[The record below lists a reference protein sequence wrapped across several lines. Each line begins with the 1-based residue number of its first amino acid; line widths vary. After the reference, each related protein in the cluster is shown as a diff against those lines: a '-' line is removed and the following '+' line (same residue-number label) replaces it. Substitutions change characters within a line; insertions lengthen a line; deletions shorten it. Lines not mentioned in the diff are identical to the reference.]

1 MNYPFFLR
9 RPVQAPPRP
18 AQPRPPQG
26 GMGFTGPP
34 EFVKEF
40 ELIVTGA
47 HTTKLS
53 IVNEK
58 GAPVDTQRIE
68 NVEQAMAE
76 AYIEP
81 NDVVLELGA
90 RYGSVSCRIN
100 LKLADKT
107 KQVSVEPD
115 ERVWEALEK
124 NKDAN
129 QCQFHILKGCISNA
143 PRVLI
148 HPQSANG
155 YGATTAHHANS
166 TMPHFTLEEVKQKF
180 GIETFTV
187 VFADCEGCLDYFL
200 KENPTLLDSLRLFI
214 FEADYPH
221 NCNYDDIV
229 KSLQEKGFVE
239 VKQGFHSVWRQGS
252 SPSTIFG
259 EKSISDSNV

>member
-1 MNYPFFLR
+1 MNYPFFQR
-9 RPVQAPPRP
+9 RPVQPPPRP
-18 AQPRPPQG
+18 VQPPPPQG
-26 GMGFTGPP
+26 GMRFAGPP

-40 ELIVTGA
+40 EQIVRGT
-47 HTTKLS
+47 HPTKVN
-53 IVNEK
+53 IVNER
-58 GAPVDTQRIE
+58 GTRVDTQQIE

-115 ERVWEALEK
+115 KRVWEALEK
-124 NKDAN
+124 NKEVN

-155 YGATTAHHANS
+155 YGATTAHAENS
-166 TMPHFTLEEVKQKF
+166 TMPHFTLEEVKQKC

-214 FEADYPH
+214 FEADNPQI
-221 NCNYDDIV
+221 CNYHPIV
-229 KSLQEKGFVE
+229 TLLQEKGFVE